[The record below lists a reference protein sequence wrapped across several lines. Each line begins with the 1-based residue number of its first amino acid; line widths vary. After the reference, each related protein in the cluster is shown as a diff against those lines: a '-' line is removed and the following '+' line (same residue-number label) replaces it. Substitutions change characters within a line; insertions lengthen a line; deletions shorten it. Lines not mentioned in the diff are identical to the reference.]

1 MEVKEVAEVFNTAL
15 LKLFEKLW
23 VLLSDE
29 FVDAGERLVSKEA
42 VRGKKYKGGLL
53 VGDIEVGG
61 DEVSEKAG

>member
-1 MEVKEVAEVFNTAL
+1 MKIKEVAKVFNTAL

-42 VRGKKYKGGLL
+42 VR
-53 VGDIEVGG
+53 
-61 DEVSEKAG
+61 EKNTRGAYWSVT